1 MKKSELRQIIR
12 EEIGRTPA
20 TGVLSRE
27 DAKKRD
33 KAFKDMKHDI
43 YKIYIKSLNI
53 MKKKLEDDFL
63 KVQLK
68 YDMEK
73 EEVVDSADEVYGTY
87 GIEDNIYDFIFPFDK
102 LK

>member
-1 MKKSELRQIIR
+1 MKKSELKQMIR
-12 EEIGRTPA
+12 EEVGRTFTPSEW
-20 TGVLSRE
+20 TRE
-27 DAKKRD
+27 DAKKWG

-43 YKIYIKSLNI
+43 YKIYVKWLNI

-73 EEVVDSADEVYGTY
+73 SEVVDAAEEVYETY
-87 GIEDNIYDFIFPFDK
+87 GIEDNIHNKIFPFDK

>member
-1 MKKSELRQIIR
+1 
-12 EEIGRTPA
+12 
-20 TGVLSRE
+20 
-27 DAKKRD
+27 
-33 KAFKDMKHDI
+33 
-43 YKIYIKSLNI
+43 

-73 EEVVDSADEVYGTY
+73 AEVVDAAEEVYETY
-87 GIEDNIYDFIFPFDK
+87 GIEDNIHNKIFPFDK